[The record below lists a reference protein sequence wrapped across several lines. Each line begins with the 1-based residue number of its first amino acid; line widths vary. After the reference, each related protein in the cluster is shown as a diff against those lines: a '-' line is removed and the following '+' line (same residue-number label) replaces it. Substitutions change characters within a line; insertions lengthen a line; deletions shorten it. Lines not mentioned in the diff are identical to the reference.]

1 MDWHQ
6 RIFPAISI
14 VIVGLAILFIGTS
27 LYHFSQISAYLQQSP
42 DVDVEPILARA
53 LGTDK
58 ARLDEGFETGSY
70 IPHWAGLLTLEAAS
84 MKKRHHQANALLASR
99 LWLRYLAVVSGIVLV
114 CVGSIFT
121 LAKLQEGA
129 THVEGEAS
137 TIKLRVA
144 SASPGL
150 IMTMLGCA
158 LILTAVLH
166 NPAITLQDGR
176 SYLGNEHTP
185 LPGVSQ

>member
-6 RIFPAISI
+6 KIFPAICV
-14 VIVGLAILFIGTS
+14 VIVGLAMLFIGTS

-42 DVDVEPILARA
+42 EIDVEPVVARA

-58 ARLDEGFETGSY
+58 ARLDESFETGEY
-70 IPHWAGLLTLEAAS
+70 IPHWAGLLLLEAAS

-121 LAKLQEGA
+121 LAKLQESA

-137 TIKLRVA
+137 TVKLRVA

-150 IMTMLGCA
+150 LMTMMGCA
-158 LILTAVLH
+158 LILAAVLH

-176 SYLGNEHTP
+176 AYLGNEHSA
-185 LPGVSQ
+185 LPGVAQ